1 MLSFL
6 RITNLAI
13 LEDITLEPGPGLN
26 VLTGETGAGKSIVVD
41 AIGLLLGER
50 GSADLLRSGADALIV
65 EGQFDPADE
74 RISEAA
80 AAAAGLSEPAAEIV
94 IRREL
99 QTSGGDA
106 TRSRAFLNGRIVSLA
121 TLKEV
126 GESLADLHGQH
137 QHQSLLRPEGQRDAL
152 DRAAR
157 CEPLRMEVAAACTSL
172 RAGMLDLEEL
182 SRAVEER
189 SQREE
194 QLARTISEIESVAPL
209 PGEEEELRR
218 EERLLQHAG
227 EIGSLAGQIHG
238 LLSDDD
244 DSVATRLGASKAL
257 LDRLTAFD
265 PQAGSIAALVEEAR
279 VGVAEASRN
288 VSRYLERE
296 GFDPNRLDQVAG
308 RLADLQRLK
317 RRYGG
322 TLDEVIASLQTA
334 QTERAAL
341 GSVPERVEALAAEV
355 QRMEAAY
362 MKLARELS
370 ERRQRAA
377 RELGRTAAKELAA
390 LAMEGTRLEILVDP
404 EDPPQPH
411 PSGIDRIGF
420 WIAPNRGEALK
431 PLARVAS
438 GGELSRLMLA
448 LRNAVEEADDA
459 RTLIFDE
466 VDSGIGGSVAD
477 AVGQRLSRLARR
489 HQVLCVTHLPQIAA
503 FADRHFHVRKRTEG
517 ARTRATVSMLDE
529 DGRVEEIARML
540 GGMPPET
547 ARRHA
552 AAMVG
557 RSGVKGSSG
566 LKSSRGLK
574 DSRGRTHA

>member
-13 LEDITLEPGPGLN
+13 LEDTTLEPGPGLN

-50 GSADLLRSGADALIV
+50 GSADLLRSGADVLIV
-65 EGQFDPADE
+65 EGQFEPADE
-74 RISEAA
+74 RAS
-80 AAAAGLSEPAAEIV
+80 AAAAGLTGTRGEIV
-94 IRREL
+94 VRREL
-99 QTSGGDA
+99 QSGGADGGA
-106 TRSRAFLNGRIVSLA
+106 RSRAFLNGRIVPLS

-126 GESLADLHGQH
+126 GECLADLHGQH

-157 CEPLRMEVAAACTSL
+157 CEPLRGEVATACETL
-172 RAGMLDLEEL
+172 RAGKLQLEEL
-182 SRAVEER
+182 ERADRER
-189 SQREE
+189 TQREE
-194 QLARTISEIESVAPL
+194 QLVRSIEEIEAVGPL
-209 PGEEEELRR
+209 AGEEEDLRR
-218 EERLLQHAG
+218 EEGLLQHAG
-227 EIGSLAGQIHG
+227 EIASLAGQVHA

-244 DSVATRLGASKAL
+244 DSVASRLGASRAL
-257 LDRLTAFD
+257 LDRLAAID

-279 VGVAEASRN
+279 VGAAEASRAL
-288 VSRYLERE
+288 SRYLELE
-296 GFDPNRLDQVAG
+296 GCDPKRLEHVAG
-308 RLADLQRLK
+308 RLADLERLK

-322 TLDEVIASLQTA
+322 TLDDVIASLQSA
-334 QTERAAL
+334 RTERAAL
-341 GSVPERVEALAAEV
+341 GSVPEKMEALAVEV
-355 QRMEAAY
+355 RRLESSY

-370 ERRQRAA
+370 ERRQSAA
-377 RELGRTAAKELAA
+377 RDLGRSAAKELAA
-390 LAMEGTRLEILVDP
+390 LAMEGTRFEILVDP
-404 EDPPQPH
+404 EDPPHPH
-411 PSGIDRIGF
+411 PAGIDRIGF

-431 PLARVAS
+431 PLARIAS

-448 LRNAVEEADDA
+448 LRNATEEGDDG

-466 VDSGIGGSVAD
+466 VDSGIGGNVAD
-477 AVGQRLSRLARR
+477 AVGQRLARLARR

-503 FADRHFHVRKRTEG
+503 FADRHFHVRKRTTG

-529 DGRVEEIARML
+529 EGRVEEIARML

-557 RSGVKGSSG
+557 R
-566 LKSSRGLK
+566 
-574 DSRGRTHA
+574 RGRTHA

>member
-1 MLSFL
+1 M
-6 RITNLAI
+6 RN
-13 LEDITLEPGPGLN
+13 
-26 VLTGETGAGKSIVVD
+26 
-41 AIGLLLGER
+41 
-50 GSADLLRSGADALIV
+50 
-65 EGQFDPADE
+65 
-74 RISEAA
+74 
-80 AAAAGLSEPAAEIV
+80 
-94 IRREL
+94 
-99 QTSGGDA
+99 
-106 TRSRAFLNGRIVSLA
+106 
-121 TLKEV
+121 
-126 GESLADLHGQH
+126 
-137 QHQSLLRPEGQRDAL
+137 
-152 DRAAR
+152 
-157 CEPLRMEVAAACTSL
+157 
-172 RAGMLDLEEL
+172 
-182 SRAVEER
+182 
-189 SQREE
+189 
-194 QLARTISEIESVAPL
+194 
-209 PGEEEELRR
+209 
-218 EERLLQHAG
+218 AG
-227 EIGSLAGQIHG
+227 EIGSLAGQVHG

-265 PQAGSIAALVEEAR
+265 PQAGAIAALVEEAR
-279 VGVAEASRN
+279 VGVAEASRS

-296 GFDPNRLDQVAG
+296 GFDPNRLDRVAG
-308 RLADLQRLK
+308 RLADLERLK

-322 TLDEVIASLQTA
+322 TLDEVIASLETA
-334 QTERAAL
+334 RTERAAL
-341 GSVPERVEALAAEV
+341 GSVPERAEALAAEV

-377 RELGRTAAKELAA
+377 LELGRTAAKELAA

-404 EDPPQPH
+404 EDPPQPR

-489 HQVLCVTHLPQIAA
+489 HQILCVTHLPQIAA

-517 ARTRATVSMLDE
+517 GRTRATVSMLDE

-557 RSGVKGSSG
+557 RSGSKG
-566 LKSSRGLK
+566 SRGLRG
-574 DSRGRTHA
+574 SRGRTHA